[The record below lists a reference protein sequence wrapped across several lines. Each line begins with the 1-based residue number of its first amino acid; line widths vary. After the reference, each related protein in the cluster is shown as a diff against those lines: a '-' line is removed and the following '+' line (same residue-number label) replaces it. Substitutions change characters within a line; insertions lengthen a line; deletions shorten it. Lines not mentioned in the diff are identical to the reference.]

1 MPFTFTRLQIP
12 EVILI
17 EPLVFRDQRGF
28 FMETYKHSEFA
39 QEGITGTFVQGNHS
53 KSGRDVLRG
62 LHYQK
67 NPKAQG
73 KLVRALSGEI
83 YDVAVDLR
91 RGGPTYGQWVAVT
104 LSASD
109 KKMLYVPAGFAH
121 GFCVTSEE
129 SEVLYSATEE
139 YAPECE
145 AGVLWNDPQLGI
157 TWPVENPRLSARD
170 RAWPLLRTADNN
182 FSYTGAEH
190 ATPEGE

>member
-1 MPFTFTRLQIP
+1 MPFSFSRLEIP

-39 QEGITGTFVQGNHS
+39 REGIPETFVQGNHS
-53 KSGRDVLRG
+53 KSARGVLRG

-73 KLVRALSGEI
+73 KLIRVLSGEI

-91 RGGPTYGQWVAVT
+91 RGGSTYGHWVAVT
-104 LSASD
+104 LSAQD

-121 GFCVTSEE
+121 GFCVTREE

-145 AGVLWNDPQLGI
+145 AGVLWNDPQLDI
-157 TWPVENPRLSARD
+157 AWPVDKPRLSARD
-170 RAWPLLRTADNN
+170 RAWPPLQLADNN
-182 FSYTGAEH
+182 FNYAGGSAKS
-190 ATPEGE
+190 A